1 LVATLSG
8 TDSKAKA
15 ILLLAHIDVVEAKR
29 EDWTRDPFVLIEEN
43 GYFYGRGSSDDKA
56 QAAIFTDTL
65 VRLKQA
71 GTKLRRPLKLAL
83 TCGEETGGAFN
94 GANWLVTEH
103 KDWIDAQ
110 FALNEGSVGLR
121 DASGKKLSLGIQAG
135 EKVYQDFRIEASNPG
150 GHSSRPRPDNAIYSL
165 AAALVRIG
173 QYEFPVQFTDTTRAY
188 FTETAKLSGGEA
200 GAAMMRLIA
209 NPNDLE
215 ASAIVSKDP
224 TYHSMLR
231 TTCVATRLDGGHAN
245 NALAQRAGANINC
258 RRGSVHKISDS
269 PILIRDFEHCA
280 CRNNKLRRPSASSQ
294 LAGSHVQ
301 QKRE

>member
-1 LVATLSG
+1 MNG
-8 TDSKAKA
+8 TDPKAKA

-29 EDWTRDPFVLIEEN
+29 EDWTRDPFVLVEEN

-65 VRLKQA
+65 VRLKKAEQPA
-71 GTKLRRPLKLAL
+71 SRPLKLAL

-94 GANWLVTEH
+94 GAKWLVTEH

-110 FALNEGSVGLR
+110 FALNEGGTYVGLR
-121 DASGKKLSLGIQAG
+121 DASGKRVSLGIQAE

-165 AAALVRIG
+165 AAALVRVG

-188 FTETAKLSGGEA
+188 FTETAKLSGGEL

-209 NPNDLE
+209 NPNDLG

-258 RRGSVHKISDS
+258 RMFPGDTIDNVRAQ
-269 PILIRDFEHCA
+269 LIKAAADPSLTQPRPA
-280 CRNNKLRRPSASSQ
+280 KSARLQPRR
-294 LAGSHVQ
+294 
-301 QKRE
+301 R